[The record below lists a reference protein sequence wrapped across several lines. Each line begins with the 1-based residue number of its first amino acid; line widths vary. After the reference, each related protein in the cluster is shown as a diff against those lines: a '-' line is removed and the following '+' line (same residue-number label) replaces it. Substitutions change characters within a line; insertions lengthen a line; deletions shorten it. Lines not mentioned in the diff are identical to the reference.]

1 MLLDIKQPFTRFAYC
16 RYLVGSLINCT
27 PTGFAA
33 IFNFVNAK
41 VYGAKGELFQYIN
54 RKKR

>member
-41 VYGAKGELFQYIN
+41 VYGAKGELCRYIN